1 MANKRKWTDEQKEQQ
16 SQRLKRYWSQRQAR
30 EHHSQA
36 MKEHWAERKKRRSP
50 APKLTKQQRLD
61 NQAAL
66 VALASIKE
74 FVERDVGTSLTVA
87 QIANIICSNYARNH
101 NVQS

>member
-1 MANKRKWTDEQKEQQ
+1 MANRRKWTDEEKEAQR
-16 SQRLKRYWSQRQAR
+16 QRLKRYWSQRQAR
-30 EHHSQA
+30 DHHSQA

-66 VALASIKE
+66 VALLSIKE

>member
-1 MANKRKWTDEQKEQQ
+1 MATKRKWTDEQKEAQR
-16 SQRLKRYWSQRQAR
+16 QRLKRYWSQRQAR
-30 EHHSQA
+30 DHHSQA

-66 VALASIKE
+66 VAIASIKE
-74 FVERDVGTSLTVA
+74 FVERDVGTSLTLAQVA
-87 QIANIICSNYARNH
+87 NVICSNYARNH

>member
-1 MANKRKWTDEQKEQQ
+1 MATRRKWTDEQKEAQR
-16 SQRLKRYWSQRQAR
+16 QRLKRYWSQRQAR
-30 EHHSQA
+30 DHHSQA

-61 NQAAL
+61 SQAAL

-74 FVERDVGTSLTVA
+74 FVERDVGTSLTLA
-87 QIANIICSNYARNH
+87 QVANIICSNYARNH